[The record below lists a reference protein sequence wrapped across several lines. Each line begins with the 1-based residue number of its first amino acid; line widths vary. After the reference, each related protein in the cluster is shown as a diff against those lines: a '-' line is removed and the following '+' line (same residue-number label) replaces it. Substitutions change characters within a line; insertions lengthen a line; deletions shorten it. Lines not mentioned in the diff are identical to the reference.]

1 MVDLAPRLRGA
12 VAPVVHHQR
21 MRLTGA
27 TLLVTPRDVVDADA
41 CEHRALVALRRAHG
55 LPVLGDPEAGAPGPA
70 VVRAGLVHEAA
81 VTARLAAQAADA
93 GAAGPPGTGAAADL
107 SGPTPDLPAWQALA
121 ARTLDLL
128 RGGGGADDGV
138 GGVGRVGL
146 VVQGAVLQRSG
157 PTVLVGR
164 PDYLVATEHGWRVED
179 AKLARTPDPGAVLQT
194 MLYREAL
201 ALALEGSGVA
211 VHDDVRLHL
220 GDGTVLDV
228 PARTSAAWART
239 RLTALGDLLLA
250 LRGRGALRAEHHE
263 VPRWC
268 STCHDDSP
276 CGVARAGAD
285 HLGAVAMLRAD
296 QAARLVAAGITT
308 MAALAAS
315 EGEVA
320 GLSAPVLAGLREQA
334 SLQVIARTTG
344 TVPHRVREHPARI
357 GPTEAMPGLWAVPDP
372 DPGDVFFD
380 IEGDPLWVPPAG
392 PRSDAGLEYLLG
404 ASHDG
409 EGFTAFWAHDRA
421 GEARSFRAFVD
432 WVELRRTLHPSMHVL
447 HYAPYEPAALLRL
460 AARHDARADVVE
472 AWLREGVL
480 VDLFHAVRRGLR
492 VGVASYSIKKV
503 EALYGASH
511 AAGVDQ
517 VETAMGSVDAYE
529 AWRATGEHAL
539 LESIERY
546 NRLDCDSTR
555 DLRDHL
561 LALRAGAVAAGEL
574 AAPAVD
580 PAAPEPDA
588 ERDPSD
594 RALLRAGLEEA
605 GAALLG
611 GAEVGEVAHDPV
623 VEARR
628 VLAAL
633 LGYHV
638 REEKAVWQDAFRAA
652 GDVAVEGPAA
662 AVDDPGVLGALTFV
676 GGEAG
681 ARGGFSWTFTAPVQ
695 EHRAEAGRALACV
708 RGAPLPVGLAALE
721 EDEQALRAVV
731 TMSGAKAADG
741 GWGVATPPAV
751 DALLPFAGITHE
763 PLQRSLL
770 ALAEQ
775 VGPAGS
781 LPAWLRP
788 GGPRAAGRALLAGL
802 PHLDGPLAPP
812 LPGED
817 PVAHAVR
824 LVRERGEQ
832 GGLVL
837 AVQGPPG
844 TGKSRLG
851 TVVVDALLADARAR
865 GTEVR
870 IGVTANSHAVVT
882 HLLGEIHRATPDA
895 VVRHRQGAK
904 KGKDPATW
912 ERLCADGCAN
922 PVLATANTA
931 GWAGAQVLGGT
942 AWAFSPEGAPQLDVL
957 VVDEA
962 GQMGLGDVLAA
973 ARSARSIVLLGDPQQ
988 LAKPS
993 RAQHPPGAATSA
1005 LEHLMGEAATMPAGR
1020 GLFLGTTWRMHA
1032 DVASFVSDV
1041 SYEGRLLPAPVTA
1054 DRAVLPAA
1062 QPAGPDV
1069 DDPLSGTGLR
1079 WVPVEHV
1086 GAAQRSDAECAAVVD
1101 VVAALLARRW
1111 ASERGQAPVAPA
1123 DVLVVSPYNAQV
1135 RALRAALDDAGLEGV
1150 PVGTVDRFQGQQGV
1164 AVVYSTA
1171 SSDAAS
1177 APRGMGFLYDVH
1189 RLNVAVSRARCLAF
1203 WVGSPALLAP
1213 PVATLADVALADAHC
1228 SFVERAV
1235 RVDLAVLRRRAP
1247 GPGCAPVRSGR

>member
-1 MVDLAPRLRGA
+1 
-12 VAPVVHHQR
+12 
-21 MRLTGA
+21 MRLTGG

-41 CEHRALVALRRAHG
+41 CGHRTLVALRRAHD
-55 LPVLGDPEAGAPGPA
+55 LPVLGDPEAGAPGQA

-81 VTARLAAQAADA
+81 VTARLTSEVADA
-93 GAAGPPGTGAAADL
+93 APPGAGGTAVDL
-107 SGPTPDLPAWQALA
+107 SSPTPDLAAWQALA

-128 RGGGGADDGV
+128 REGGSPRGTD
-138 GGVGRVGL
+138 GRVAL

-164 PDYLVATEHGWRVED
+164 PDYLVATAGGWRVED

-201 ALALEGSGVA
+201 ASALAGSGVA

-220 GDGTVLDV
+220 GDGTALDV
-228 PARTSAAWART
+228 PARTAAAWART
-239 RLTALGDLLLA
+239 RLVALGDLLVD
-250 LRGRGALRAEHHE
+250 LRERGALRAEHHE

-296 QAARLVAAGITT
+296 QAGHLTAAGITT

-315 EGEVA
+315 EGDVP
-320 GLSAPVLAGLREQA
+320 GLSGPVLAGLREQA
-334 SLQVIARTTG
+334 SLQVLARTTG

-380 IEGDPLWVPPAG
+380 IEGDPLWVPPGG

-404 ASHDG
+404 ATHDG
-409 EGFTAFWAHDRA
+409 DGFTAFWAHDRA

-432 WVELRRTLHPSMHVL
+432 WVEQRRAVHPRMHVL

-529 AWRATGEHAL
+529 AWRATGEGAL

-580 PAAPEPDA
+580 PAVPEPDA
-588 ERDPSD
+588 GREPSAKAVA
-594 RALLRAGLEEA
+594 RALLRTELEEA
-605 GAALLG
+605 SAALLG
-611 GAEVGEVAHDPV
+611 GAEAGETALDAVA
-623 VEARR
+623 EARR

-662 AVDDPGVLGALTFV
+662 AVDDPGVLGGLTFV

-681 ARGGFSWTFTAPVQ
+681 ARGGFSWTFAAPVQ
-695 EHRAEAGRALACV
+695 EHRSEEGQALACV
-708 RGAPLPVGLAALE
+708 HGAPLPVTLSALE
-721 EDEQALRAVV
+721 EDERALRAVV
-731 TMSGAKAADG
+731 SMSGDGAAGG
-741 GWGVATPPAV
+741 GWGVGTPPAV

-781 LPAWLRP
+781 LPAWREP

-802 PHLDGPLAPP
+802 PHLGGPLAPA
-812 LPGED
+812 LPGEGS
-817 PVAHAVR
+817 VEHAVR
-824 LVRERGEQ
+824 LVREGD
-832 GGLVL
+832 GDAGLVL

-865 GTEVR
+865 GADVR

-882 HLLGEIHRATPDA
+882 HLLGEIHRVTPAA
-895 VVRHRQGAK
+895 VVRHKPRTRGAK

-922 PVLATANTA
+922 PVLATGNLA
-931 GWAGAQVLGGT
+931 GWAGADVLGGT
-942 AWAFSPEGAPQLDVL
+942 AWAFSPADAPQLDVL

-973 ARSARSIVLLGDPQQ
+973 ARHARSIVLLGDPQQ

-1020 GLFLGTTWRMHA
+1020 GLFLGATWRMHA

-1054 DRAVLPAA
+1054 GRAVLPLGGAGG
-1062 QPAGPDV
+1062 PAGG
-1069 DDPLSGTGLR
+1069 DPLSGTGLR
-1079 WVPVEHV
+1079 WVPVEHA
-1086 GAAQRSDAECAAVVD
+1086 GAAQRSDAECAVVVD

-1111 ASERGQAPVAPA
+1111 VSERGQAPVLPG

-1135 RALRAALDDAGLEGV
+1135 RALRAVLDAAGLGDV

-1235 RVDLAVLRRRAP
+1235 RVDASLLRARP
-1247 GPGCAPVRSGR
+1247 

>member
-1 MVDLAPRLRGA
+1 
-12 VAPVVHHQR
+12 
-21 MRLTGA
+21 MRLTGG

-41 CEHRALVALRRAHG
+41 CGHRALVALRRAHG

-81 VTARLAAQAADA
+81 VTVRLSAEAADA
-93 GAAGPPGTGAAADL
+93 GRAGPSGPGPTAADL

-128 RGGGGADDGV
+128 RGGGGDGRA
-138 GGVGRVGL
+138 GGLGL

-201 ALALEGSGVA
+201 ALALAGSGVA

-220 GDGTVLDV
+220 GDGTALDV
-228 PARTSAAWART
+228 PSRTAAAWART
-239 RLTALGDLLLA
+239 RLVALGDLLVD

-276 CGVARAGAD
+276 CGVARSGAD

-296 QAARLVAAGITT
+296 QADRLLAAGITT
-308 MAALAAS
+308 MASLAAS
-315 EGEVA
+315 QGDVA
-320 GLSAPVLAGLREQA
+320 GLSGPVLAGLREQA
-334 SLQVIARTTG
+334 SLQVVARTTG

-404 ASHDG
+404 ATHDG

-432 WVELRRTLHPSMHVL
+432 WVEQRRARHPGMHVL

-472 AWLREGVL
+472 AWLEQGVL
-480 VDLFHAVRRGLR
+480 VDLFRAVRRGLR

-539 LESIERY
+539 LGSIERY
-546 NRLDCDSTR
+546 NRLDCESTR

-580 PAAPEPDA
+580 PAAPGTDA
-588 ERDPSD
+588 EGDPSQ
-594 RALLRAGLEEA
+594 RAVLRAELEEA
-605 GAALLG
+605 SAALLG
-611 GAEVGEVAHDPV
+611 GTEVGEVAHDPV

-662 AVDDPGVLGALTFV
+662 AVDDPGVLGGLAFLS
-676 GGEAG
+676 GEAR
-681 ARGGFSWTFTAPVQ
+681 ASGGFSWTFTAPVQ
-695 EHRAEAGRALACV
+695 EHRAEAGGALACV
-708 RGAPLPVGLAALE
+708 HGAPLSVSLSSVE
-721 EDEQALRAVV
+721 EDEQGVRAVV
-731 TMSGAKAADG
+731 TMSGTKAAHG

-751 DALLPFAGITHE
+751 DALLPHTDINHG

-781 LPAWLRP
+781 LPAWRAR
-788 GGPRAAGRALLAGL
+788 GGPRAAGRALLAGV
-802 PHLDGPLAPP
+802 PHLGGPLAPA

-824 LVRERGEQ
+824 LVREGGEE

-865 GTEVR
+865 GTSVR

-882 HLLGEIHRATPDA
+882 HLLDEIHRVTPGA
-895 VVRHRQGAK
+895 VVRHKQGSK

-912 ERLCADGCAN
+912 ERLCTDGCAN
-922 PVLATANTA
+922 PVLATGNVA

-942 AWAFSPEGAPQLDVL
+942 AWAFSPEGAPELDVL

-973 ARSARSIVLLGDPQQ
+973 ARHARSIVLLGHPQQ

-1020 GLFLGTTWRMHA
+1020 GLFLGATWRMHA

-1054 DRAVLPAA
+1054 GRAVLTRGAPAA
-1062 QPAGPDV
+1062 AGAPAGAPAHA
-1069 DDPLSGTGLR
+1069 DPLAGTGLR

-1086 GAAQRSDAECAAVVD
+1086 GAAQRSEVECAVVVD
-1101 VVAALLARRW
+1101 VVAALLARDW
-1111 ASERGQAPVAPA
+1111 VSEAGRAPITAT

-1135 RALRAALDDAGLEGV
+1135 RALRQALDAAGLEEV

-1213 PVATLADVALADAHC
+1213 PVATVADVALADAHC

-1235 RVDLAVLRRRAP
+1235 RVDPAVLRADR
-1247 GPGCAPVRSGR
+1247 